1 MKIRMKDN
9 TLRLRLSHGET
20 EQFGREGIVTT
31 ITRFGNSP
39 DAFLSYSLVKDEK
52 AEAVYTTFGNNEI
65 KVLVPGK
72 LAAEWLLTNRT
83 GFEENIPLNVGNSLF
98 VLVEKD
104 FPCLHKEPKEDD
116 SDPFPDPFG
125 NGAGQETKI

>member
-9 TLRLRLSHGET
+9 TLRLRLSQSET
-20 EQFGREGIVTT
+20 EEFGRKGTVTT

-52 AEAVYTTFGNNEI
+52 ADAVFATFGKNEI
-65 KVLVPGK
+65 KVLVPEKMAG
-72 LAAEWLLTNRT
+72 EWLGTEQA
-83 GFEENIPLNVGNSLF
+83 GFEETIHLNDGNSLF

-104 FPCLHKEPKEDD
+104 FPCLHK
-116 SDPFPDPFG
+116 
-125 NGAGQETKI
+125 